1 MTKISPDRIIVQG
14 LHVNAFVGVHDFE
27 KQSRQSVRFDI
38 EIETVP
44 DYARIVRETG
54 RYVSYGDAVA
64 YIERRAASEEHVELV
79 ETWAE
84 DVANHVLANDLVS
97 AVRVSV
103 QKTEIYDNADG
114 VGVAIERRRA

>member
-1 MTKISPDRIIVQG
+1 MTNPSPDRIIVRG

-27 KQSRQSVRFDI
+27 KQSRQGVRFDI
-38 EIETVP
+38 DIETVP
-44 DYARIVRETG
+44 DYARIVRDTG

-64 YIERRAASEEHVELV
+64 YIERRAASEEHIELV
-79 ETWAE
+79 ETLAE

-114 VGVAIERRRA
+114 VGVVIERRRA